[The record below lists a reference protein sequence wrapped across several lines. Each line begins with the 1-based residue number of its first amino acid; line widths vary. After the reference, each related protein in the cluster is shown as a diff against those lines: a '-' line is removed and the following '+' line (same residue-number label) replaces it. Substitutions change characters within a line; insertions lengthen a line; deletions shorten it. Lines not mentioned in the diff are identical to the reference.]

1 MWSGAA
7 VWITEDFTLW
17 GRLKIMGVESKNSF
31 LNVADKLHMLVF
43 FYSYENPVYDFP
55 LMDEETGSERDS
67 NLPA

>member
-1 MWSGAA
+1 
-7 VWITEDFTLW
+7 
-17 GRLKIMGVESKNSF
+17 MGVESKNSF